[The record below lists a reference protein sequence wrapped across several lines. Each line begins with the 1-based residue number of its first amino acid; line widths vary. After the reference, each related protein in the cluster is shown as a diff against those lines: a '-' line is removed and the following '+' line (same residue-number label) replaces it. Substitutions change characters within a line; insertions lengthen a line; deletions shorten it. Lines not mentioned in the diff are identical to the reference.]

1 MTNQSA
7 VTVEGRIS
15 YAPVEIARSRVILI
29 ADDDD
34 LAQQILGHLA
44 EKRGHHIVQT
54 TSGSAV
60 CAVAFETQPDLI
72 VLDIG
77 FPDADG
83 RDVLRALK
91 AIPQTAH
98 IPVLIWSGRKSN
110 PSDARISL
118 ELGAEDYVEKSDPY
132 MFMVKIERVLARMPP
147 KQCSL
152 EPFG

>member
-7 VTVEGRIS
+7 ATDELRIS
-15 YAPVEIARSRVILI
+15 KAPIAIERPRVILI

-34 LAQQILGHLA
+34 LAQQVLGHLA

-54 TSGSAV
+54 MRGGEV

-72 VLDIG
+72 VLDID

-91 AIPQTAH
+91 AAPQTAH
-98 IPVLIWSGRKSN
+98 IPVLVWSGRKCNSA
-110 PSDARISL
+110 DARISL
-118 ELGAEDYVEKSDPY
+118 ELGAEDYVEKSDPQL
-132 MFMVKIERVLARMPP
+132 FMVKIERVLERMPP
-147 KQCSL
+147 RRLS
-152 EPFG
+152 